1 LETFLHQKPIDFTK
15 TGSGQTFVTRSKREM
30 RSPQGAVAINKGQS
44 PVHDHTPPQQ
54 AQQQAQQEADDD
66 DDEREL

>member
-1 LETFLHQKPIDFTK
+1 
-15 TGSGQTFVTRSKREM
+15 M

-54 AQQQAQQEADDD
+54 AQQQEADDD
-66 DDEREL
+66 DDERELWQLQERPWGTMIARP